1 MSIDTIQNQLNYKP
15 SKKIKVMNVE
25 EFESIKDFQKGFYAL
40 AKACEEKFRGE
51 IRSVFIRPH
60 ESEVVIEFA

>member
-1 MSIDTIQNQLNYKP
+1 
-15 SKKIKVMNVE
+15 MNVE

-51 IRSVFIRPH
+51 IN
-60 ESEVVIEFA
+60 EVHIYPKECEVSIKFK